1 MERAVVIYM
10 RDARLILEVLKNEKI
25 TAEFDIDTV
34 INIGRVRA
42 DLEEK
47 LTREDVRAR
56 TFRER
61 EAVT

>member
-25 TAEFDIDTV
+25 TGEFDIDTV

-42 DLEEK
+42 DLEGK

>member
-25 TAEFDIDTV
+25 TGEFDIETV
-34 INIGRVRA
+34 MNIDRVRA

-61 EAVT
+61 EAAS